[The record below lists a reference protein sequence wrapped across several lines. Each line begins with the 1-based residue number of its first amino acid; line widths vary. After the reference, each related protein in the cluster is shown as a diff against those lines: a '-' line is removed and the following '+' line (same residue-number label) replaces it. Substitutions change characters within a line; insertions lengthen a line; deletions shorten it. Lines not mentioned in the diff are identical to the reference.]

1 MDKKLYRNVDNKM
14 LAGVCSGL
22 ADYFVLDPTIIRIVW
37 VLFIGLGGTGLFAYI
52 VCAIIIPVRPD
63 QY

>member
-1 MDKKLYRNVDNKM
+1 MDKKLYRNIDNKM

-37 VLFIGLGGTGLFAYI
+37 ALFVVLGGSGLIAYI